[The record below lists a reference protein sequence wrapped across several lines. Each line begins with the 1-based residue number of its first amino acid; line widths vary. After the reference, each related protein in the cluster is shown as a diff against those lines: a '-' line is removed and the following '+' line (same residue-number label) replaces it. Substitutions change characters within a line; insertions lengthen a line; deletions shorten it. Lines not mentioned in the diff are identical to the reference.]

1 MMQAGSCSDG
11 RPIGRLVGTVTDCDM
26 DGGLPRLRAVHDT
39 APPCVTGWAV
49 VFDANTGAPDR

>member
-1 MMQAGSCSDG
+1 MDDQ
-11 RPIGRLVGTVTDCDM
+11 LVGTVTDCDM